1 MTTTK
6 RKGQNMTTS
15 QDWERRRNRWAEY
28 KAQQEGNAM
37 THDETRD
44 NTTAIE
50 TQSIEADAH
59 EDTRD
64 GTNPTAVCP
73 CGEVVEIEWDHEYND
88 GWNVCGVEC
97 PKCGRRSSGGNSRDA
112 TVNSWM
118 TTRQVYQSNA
128 AFEQMELDSEL
139 YAETGVRYG

>member
-50 TQSIEADAH
+50 TVAIEADAR
-59 EDTRD
+59 EADA
-64 GTNPTAVCP
+64 PASWSMCE
-73 CGEVVEIEWDHEYND
+73 CGECDDYGLV
-88 GWNVCGVEC
+88 
-97 PKCGRRSSGGNSRDA
+97 DA
-112 TVNSWM
+112 FDTPVIS
-118 TTRQVYQSNA
+118 A
-128 AFEQMELDSEL
+128 I
-139 YAETGVRYG
+139 

>member
-50 TQSIEADAH
+50 ATIIEADAH
-59 EDTRD
+59 
-64 GTNPTAVCP
+64 
-73 CGEVVEIEWDHEYND
+73 
-88 GWNVCGVEC
+88 
-97 PKCGRRSSGGNSRDA
+97 
-112 TVNSWM
+112 
-118 TTRQVYQSNA
+118 
-128 AFEQMELDSEL
+128 
-139 YAETGVRYG
+139 AETGIRHE